1 MTNPRNFRGGCSTL
15 PILAALSH
23 SQCSMC
29 CCSSENKDY
38 LHSWLVLCFGLGF
51 FLVGL
56 LVSGGFAFCFFDTS
70 CNVFPKHYG
79 FHFKTHM
86 YYKTNWNKNLG
97 GEGDGKV
104 KGRHLHK
111 RTIFAILKYLPFAAN
126 NQR

>member
-1 MTNPRNFRGGCSTL
+1 MQHVLLQQLKQGL
-15 PILAALSH
+15 PA
-23 SQCSMC
+23 
-29 CCSSENKDY
+29 
-38 LHSWLVLCFGLGF
+38 
-51 FLVGL
+51 FLVVFVFWFGVFFGWFVGWGGGL
-56 LVSGGFAFCFFDTS
+56 LSFFDTS
-70 CNVFPKHYG
+70 CSIFPKHYR

-111 RTIFAILKYLPFAAN
+111 RTISATKYLPFAAN